1 VLSSNL
7 IRLCILFAFIHLNA
21 FSQSVFITGS
31 PSPQS
36 GGSVSYPG
44 YYGLDEATYPPT
56 SITDSGGYTYNLWF
70 SNTSYVFT
78 GQTVYLFATPASG
91 YTFTQ
96 WTGSMSGI
104 ANPLAVSASTD
115 LNVTAVFTP
124 NPITLSIG
132 VNPSGSGSVY
142 QPYYAS
148 DPGGGT
154 AYSFTNAQGQ
164 AYSLWYPT
172 SQLVTPGTTVYLYA
186 TPSTGY
192 YFSGWKGDVNG
203 TENPISVTA
212 SSDLNVSASFDLSSY
227 NLTAQL
233 TGDGNISGSGSFTYG
248 STVTLTA
255 LPEANS
261 SFLGWD
267 LYDAGTASWFSAGGS
282 LDESLQKSVSVYQ
295 DTFLRAYFSLNLFP
309 SDSNLTDTLKANLS
323 SYPYYA
329 YFSGV
334 PIGKNPSQLTQ
345 AHLEA
350 ITSLSSYGK
359 KITNLDGI
367 QYAKNLTTISLPGNA
382 ISDLRSLSSLSS
394 LSYLD
399 LSSGGTLSSLDG
411 ITNLQSLAYLYLEK
425 HRISSITPLI
435 NLPYLYHLKIN
446 ANFLDLSD
454 LALQTEIYNLRSR
467 GITVEV
473 ERQVP
478 KPVQDLQTG
487 METQKAQLLLSSQD
501 PQANFV
507 FALEL
512 LLHLLED
519 NGSRSLKSLVL
530 SLGASEAIR
539 SFTLPDLLLEDFNYG
554 EETNPNFDYSEV
566 ETYLEKTLLKTL
578 EIADLHLA
586 RITAESTY
594 ITLTQDLT
602 GLEQVIYADI
612 GDVRLLRA
620 MIQGLSG
627 LIQIVLSHEWPMT
640 AGTAKTMHDSGI
652 VTVESLFDSSERFG
666 KLKTP
671 NRLPEARKHFE
682 SAISLYKSASAYL
695 LYRIAEKRF
704 FNLSTEDIAAEE
716 QFRKDLDHAL
726 ASFDYQYDM
735 NSSNAYKTDAFHLN
749 KFFSSKVDLATVLPS
764 AVGNKFE
771 SAEITDPTFGG
782 LLPYWTSETLK
793 EKMQKSDLLT
803 SDSLEG
809 AKAVPGSSN
818 WNQSNWLGFFYLPA
832 RTDTGNFW
840 MYHASLGW
848 VYLSSSS
855 PSDVWLFRESSQAWL
870 WTKKSTFPYLYEEK
884 AKSWFYLTQTGSLMQ
899 WDGTTWVD
907 SQ

>member
-1 VLSSNL
+1 MRFISFALL
-7 IRLCILFAFIHLNA
+7 IGLFQTKV
-21 FSQSVFITGS
+21 FSQSVLISGE
-31 PSPQS
+31 PSPAT

-44 YYGLDEATYPPT
+44 YYGLDAALYPPT
-56 SITDSGGYTYNLWF
+56 NITDSSGNTYGLWF
-70 SNTSYVFT
+70 SSSPYVYV

-91 YTFTQ
+91 YSFTQ
-96 WTGSMSGI
+96 WTGSMSGT
-104 ANPLAVSASTD
+104 ANPLAISASSD
-115 LNVTAVFTP
+115 LNVSAVFTP
-124 NPITLSIG
+124 DPITLSIG

-203 TENPISVTA
+203 TENPIAVTA
-212 SSDLNVSASFDLSSY
+212 SSDLNVSASFELSSY
-227 NLTAQL
+227 NLTAQV
-233 TGDGNISGSGSFTYG
+233 TGDGNVSGTGSYTYG
-248 STVTLTA
+248 STVALTA

-267 LYDAGTASWFSAGGS
+267 LYDAGTASWFSASGT

-309 SDSNLTDTLKANLS
+309 SDSNLTDTLKENLS

-350 ITSLSSYGK
+350 ITSLYDKGK
-359 KITNLDGI
+359 KVTSLEGL
-367 QYAKNLTTISLPGNA
+367 QYAKNLTTVSLTDNA
-382 ISDLRSLSSLSS
+382 LTDLSPLSSLTS
-394 LSYLD
+394 LSYLN
-399 LSSGGTLSSLDG
+399 LSSGGTLSSLNG
-411 ITNLQSLAYLYLEK
+411 ISSLPALTYLYLDK
-425 HRISSITPLI
+425 QRISSITPLI
-435 NLPYLYHLKIN
+435 NLPYLYHLKIKG
-446 ANFLDLSD
+446 NFLDLSD
-454 LALQTEIYNLRSR
+454 LTLQTEIYNLRSR
-467 GITVEV
+467 GVLVEV

-512 LLHLLED
+512 LLNLLED
-519 NGSRSLKSLVL
+519 NGSRSLKSLAL

-539 SFTLPDLLLEDFNYG
+539 SFTLPDLLLEDLDYG
-554 EETNPNFDYSEV
+554 EEINPNFDYSEV

-671 NRLPEARKHFE
+671 NRLPEARKHLE
-682 SAISLYKSASAYL
+682 SAISLYNSASAYL

-704 FNLSTEDIAAEE
+704 FNLSTEDVATEA
-716 QFRKDLDHAL
+716 QFRKDLEHAL
-726 ASFDYQYDM
+726 DSFDYQYDM
-735 NSSNAYKTDAFHLN
+735 NSSNGYKTDAFHLHN
-749 KFFSSKVDLATVLPS
+749 FFSSKVDLAAMLPS
-764 AVGNKFE
+764 PVGNKFE
-771 SAEITDPTFGG
+771 SAEVTDPTFGG
-782 LLPYWTSETLK
+782 LLPYWTNETLK
-793 EKMQKSDLLT
+793 TKMQKDDLLAN
-803 SDSLEG
+803 DSIEG

-818 WNQSNWLGFFYLPA
+818 WNQSNWLGYFYLPA

-840 MYHASLGW
+840 MYHTHLGW

-855 PSDVWLFRESSQAWL
+855 PSDVWLFRESSQTWL
-870 WTKKSTFPYLYEEK
+870 WTKKSTFPYLYEDK
-884 AKSWFYLTQTGSLMQ
+884 TKTWSYLTIAGKLMQ
-899 WDGTTWVD
+899 WDGTNWTA
-907 SQ
+907 SK

>member
-1 VLSSNL
+1 MRFISFALL
-7 IRLCILFAFIHLNA
+7 IGLFQAKV
-21 FSQSVFITGS
+21 FSQSVLISGV
-31 PSPQS
+31 PSPAT

-44 YYGLDEATYPPT
+44 YYGLDPALYPPT
-56 SITDSGGYTYNLWF
+56 NITDSSGNTYGLWF
-70 SNTSYVFT
+70 SNSPYVYV
-78 GQTVYLFATPASG
+78 GQTVYLLATPASG
-91 YTFTQ
+91 YSFTQ
-96 WTGSMSGI
+96 WTGSMSGT
-104 ANPLAVSASTD
+104 ANPLAISASSD
-115 LNVTAVFTP
+115 LNVSAVFTP
-124 NPITLSIG
+124 DPITLSIG

-142 QPYYAS
+142 QPYHAS

-203 TENPISVTA
+203 TENPIAVTA
-212 SSDLNVSASFDLSSY
+212 SSDLNVSASFELSSY
-227 NLTAQL
+227 NLTAQV
-233 TGDGNISGSGSFTYG
+233 TGDGNVSGTGSYTYG
-248 STVTLTA
+248 STVSLTA

-267 LYDAGTASWFSAGGS
+267 LYDAGTASWFSASGT

-309 SDSNLTDTLKANLS
+309 SDSNLTDTLKENLS

-350 ITSLSSYGK
+350 ITSLYDKGK
-359 KITNLDGI
+359 KVTSLEGL
-367 QYAKNLTTISLPGNA
+367 QYAKNLTTVSLTENA
-382 ISDLRSLSSLSS
+382 LTDLSPLSSLTN
-394 LSYLD
+394 LSYLN
-399 LSSGGTLSSLDG
+399 LSSGGTLSSLNG
-411 ITNLQSLAYLYLEK
+411 ISSLPALTYLYLDK
-425 HRISSITPLI
+425 QRISSITPLI
-435 NLPYLYHLKIN
+435 NLPYLYHLKIKG
-446 ANFLDLSD
+446 NFLDLSD
-454 LALQTEIYNLRSR
+454 LTLQTEIYNLRSR
-467 GITVEV
+467 GVLVEV

-487 METQKAQLLLSSQD
+487 MESQKTQLLLSSQD

-512 LLHLLED
+512 LLNLLED
-519 NGSRSLKSLVL
+519 NGSRSLKSLAL

-539 SFTLPDLLLEDFNYG
+539 SFTLPDLLLEDLDYG
-554 EETNPNFDYSEV
+554 EEINPNFDYSEV

-640 AGTAKTMHDSGI
+640 AGTAKTMHESGI

-671 NRLPEARKHFE
+671 NRLPEARKHLE
-682 SAISLYKSASAYL
+682 SAISLYNSASAYL
-695 LYRIAEKRF
+695 LYRINEQRF
-704 FNLSTEDIAAEE
+704 FNLSTDDLAAEE
-716 QFRKDLDHAL
+716 QFRKDLNHTL
-726 ASFDYQYDM
+726 SSFDYQYDM
-735 NSSNAYKTDAFHLN
+735 NSSNGYKTDAFHLH
-749 KFFSSKVDLATVLPS
+749 KFFSSKVDLAAMLPS
-764 AVGNKFE
+764 PVGNKFE
-771 SAEITDPTFGG
+771 SAEVTDPTFGG
-782 LLPYWTSETLK
+782 LLPYWTNDTLK
-793 EKMQKSDLLT
+793 AKMQKDDLLAN
-803 SDSLEG
+803 DSIEG

-818 WNQSNWLGFFYLPA
+818 WNQSNWLGYFYLPA

-840 MYHASLGW
+840 MYHAHLGW

-855 PSDVWLFRESSQAWL
+855 PSDVWLFRESSQTWL
-870 WTKKSTFPYLYEEK
+870 WTKKSTFPYLYEDK
-884 AKSWFYLTQTGSLMQ
+884 TKTWSYLTIAGKLIQ
-899 WDGTTWVD
+899 WDGTDWTA